1 MFKRN
6 RNISCLGHYEM
17 VKNLGKKI
25 FIIVLLAAFIFLMPT
40 NAIWASTMGN
50 SYDFLIA
57 QVDNNAELGKEFY
70 IENCSRCH
78 IPLPAEVLPT
88 DTWQKILENPGDH
101 YGESLPKMVSITVRL
116 IWSYLRFYSRP
127 SLEGEVTPEFVTNSR
142 YFKALHPL
150 VELPRPVSYQ
160 SCKICHTGTATL
172 DYRLLTPEWDD

>member
-1 MFKRN
+1 M
-6 RNISCLGHYEM
+6 
-17 VKNLGKKI
+17 KNLGKKI
-25 FIIVLLAAFIFLMPT
+25 VLIVLLATCSFLIPT
-40 NAIWASTMGN
+40 NATWASMMDEN
-50 SYDFLIA
+50 SHFLIA
-57 QVDNNAELGKEFY
+57 QAGNNAELGKEFY

-88 DTWQKILENPGDH
+88 DTWQKILENPSDH

-150 VELPRPVSYQ
+150 VELPKPVSYQ
-160 SCKICHTGTATL
+160 SCQICHTATATL
-172 DYRLLTPEWDD
+172 DYRRLTPEWDD

>member
-1 MFKRN
+1 
-6 RNISCLGHYEM
+6 M

-25 FIIVLLAAFIFLMPT
+25 VLIVLLAAFIFLIPT
-40 NAIWASTMGN
+40 NAILASTMDKN
-50 SYDFLIA
+50 SNFLIA
-57 QVDNNAELGKEFY
+57 QADNNAELGKEFY

-88 DTWQKILENPGDH
+88 DTWQKILENPNDH

-127 SLEGEVTPEFVTNSR
+127 SLEGESTPEFVTNSR

-150 VELPRPVSYQ
+150 VDVPKPVSYQ
-160 SCKICHTGTATL
+160 SCKLCHTATATL
-172 DYRLLTPEWDD
+172 DYRRLTAEWDD